1 MNKREV
7 VIAAL
12 EGKDVP
18 YTPWS
23 FSFTQEPL
31 AELKKHYNTND
42 VAKTVGNHLLSLGN
56 PVGFFEDLGN
66 NLFRDVFGVVWD
78 RTADKDIGN
87 VSELVLPEPTVQGL
101 KLPNPDDDVFHFGV
115 REAID
120 ANPDLFKVYPIGFSL
135 FERAWTLRGM
145 ENLMMDFVVNPEFV
159 EELLTKIADFNIAL
173 VERAL
178 KYDIDGIYFGD
189 DWGQQ
194 HGLLMG
200 PALWRKF
207 ILPQITRMY
216 SAVRRAGKYVFIH
229 SCGDVDELFDD
240 LYNAGVNCFNPFQPE
255 VMDVES
261 LFKQYKGRLA
271 FHGGL
276 STQKTLPF
284 GTVDDVRRQSRK
296 LLQMGRGGS
305 YIFAPAHAVESDA
318 PLANILAFIDEAQN
332 QQLAVGN

>member
-7 VIAAL
+7 VIATL

-31 AELKKHYNTND
+31 AELKKYY
-42 VAKTVGNHLLSLGN
+42 KTDDISKATGNHLLHLGN
-56 PVGFFEDLGN
+56 PVGFFEDMGS

-78 RTADKDIGN
+78 RTADRDIGN
-87 VSELVLPEPTVQGL
+87 VSGCVLPEPTAKDL
-101 KLPNPDDDVFHFGV
+101 KLPNPDAPVFHTGV
-115 REAID
+115 REAIA
-120 ANPDLFKVYPIGFSL
+120 ANPDLFKVYPVGFSL

-145 ENLMMDFVVNPEFV
+145 ENLMMDFVVNPQFV
-159 EELLTKIADFNIAL
+159 EDLLTKIADFNIAL

-178 KYDIDGIYFGD
+178 QYDIDGIYFGD

-216 SAVRRAGKYVFIH
+216 AAVRKTGRYVFIH

-261 LFKQYKGRLA
+261 LFKQYKGRLS

-284 GTVDDVRRQSRK
+284 GTVDEVRHESRK
-296 LLQMGRGGS
+296 LLQMGRQGG

-318 PLANILAFIDEAQN
+318 PLENILAFIDEANN
-332 QQLAVGN
+332 QQ